1 MRSRL
6 VVALLV
12 GVGLAGGCAT
22 SNAGKVC
29 SATASWQS
37 PATRCVPSAPP
48 PSPVAVAEPAPAPPP
63 PPPSPPPR
71 RAEVKGGKIEL
82 KETVDFKTGSAELL
96 HSSDALLDEVV
107 QIMKQHVDI
116 TKIRIEGH
124 TDNRGVKAH
133 NQKLSQGRAASV
145 KSYLA
150 AHGVDA
156 GRMTTKGYGQ
166 DRPIADN
173 GTEAGRAQNRRV
185 EIHIDERK

>member
-6 VVALLV
+6 FAALSLGLVA
-12 GVGLAGGCAT
+12 GCAS
-22 SNAGKVC
+22 SNAGKIC
-29 SATASWQS
+29 SPVASWEA
-37 PATRCVPSAPP
+37 PATRCVQPAAPP
-48 PSPVAVAEPAPAPPP
+48 PPVVAEPAPP
-63 PPPSPPPR
+63 PPPR
-71 RAEVKGGKIEL
+71 RAEVKGEKIEL

-107 QIMKQHVDI
+107 QIMKEHVEI

-124 TDNRGVKAH
+124 TDTTGVKAH
-133 NQKLSQGRAASV
+133 NQKLSQERAASV
-145 KSYLA
+145 KAYLA

-185 EIHIDERK
+185 EVHIDERK

>member
-6 VVALLV
+6 FAVLS
-12 GVGLAGGCAT
+12 VGLAAGCAT
-22 SNAGKVC
+22 SNAGKIC
-29 SATASWQS
+29 SPAASWEA
-37 PATRCVPSAPP
+37 PATSCVQA
-48 PSPVAVAEPAPAPPP
+48 APPP
-63 PPPSPPPR
+63 PVVAEPPPPPPPPR
-71 RAEVKGGKIEL
+71 RAEIKGEKIEL

-107 QIMKQHVDI
+107 QIMKEHAEI

-124 TDNRGVKAH
+124 TDSKGVKAH
-133 NQKLSQGRAASV
+133 NQKLSQERAVSV
-145 KSYLA
+145 KDYLA

-166 DRPIADN
+166 DRPLADN
-173 GTEAGRAQNRRV
+173 GTEQGRAQNRRV